1 MQVKTRPGNGVAA
14 PPFQDAAIKRIVA
27 QLVRPSSSRRF
38 LLADEVGLGKTHVAK
53 GVIAGLRRRKRGRV
67 FTVLYICS
75 NTEIA
80 RQNETKLGQA
90 VRQEVDRLTLITG
103 DLRRLAHSARAT
115 RKPLLLSLTPA
126 TSFDVAG
133 GYGTVA
139 ERTLLYHLC
148 RI

>member
-1 MQVKTRPGNGVAA
+1 MHDKAQTASAVPGPA
-14 PPFQDAAIKRIVA
+14 FQDAAIKRIVA
-27 QLVRPSSSRRF
+27 QFGQRSSSRRF

-80 RQNETKLGQA
+80 RQNETKLGPA
-90 VRQEVDRLTLITG
+90 VRQEVDRLTLITS

-115 RKPLLLSLTPA
+115 RKPLLLSLTP
-126 TSFDVAG
+126 
-133 GYGTVA
+133 
-139 ERTLLYHLC
+139 
-148 RI
+148 